1 MVHAY
6 SSVGVDLFCHLE
18 HFFQTID
25 LCGVVLHDQM
35 VKLVEL
41 GQVFSFVIDNL
52 ILIFMENL
60 LIKNL
65 TESGDS
71 GLCRINVDV
80 DDGLSTLGLRNGRHI
95 LMVEL
100 KGLPT

>member
-25 LCGVVLHDQM
+25 LSGVVLHDQM
-35 VKLVEL
+35 VELVEL
-41 GQVFSFVIDNL
+41 GQVFSFVIGNL
-52 ILIFMENL
+52 TLL

-65 TESGDS
+65 TESGDP
-71 GLCRINVDV
+71 GLSRINVDV
-80 DDGLSTLGLRNGRHI
+80 DDGWSTLGLRDCRHI